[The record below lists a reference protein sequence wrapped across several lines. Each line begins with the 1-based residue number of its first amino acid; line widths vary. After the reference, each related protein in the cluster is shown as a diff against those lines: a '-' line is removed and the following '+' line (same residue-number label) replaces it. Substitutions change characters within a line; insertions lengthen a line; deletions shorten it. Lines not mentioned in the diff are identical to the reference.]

1 MARAYSEILLKIL
14 LKRRKFC
21 DVGQDELEVVMLSK
35 ITHSHRKANISRFS
49 LDVVSKIINFTKSN
63 GGCHTTGGGKWEVI
77 NQWASVEFLQ

>member
-1 MARAYSEILLKIL
+1 
-14 LKRRKFC
+14 
-21 DVGQDELEVVMLSK
+21 MLSK